1 MGDIK
6 RMFNP
11 ETIALIGATDREGSI
26 GRIVFENL
34 ILSKGRRIFP
44 VNPGKKELLGLT
56 CYPDIVEIPD
66 HIDLAIVVV
75 PAMKVPQCVE
85 GCGKARVDGIII
97 ISSGFREVGEEGK
110 KLEEEI
116 IEIRKEY
123 GMEIIG
129 PNCLGIIRPPV
140 GLNATFLNNNPEPG
154 NIAFISHSGALG
166 SAIIDWAVNASIG
179 FSMFAS
185 LGSMLDIDFG
195 DMIDFLGD
203 DPYTRSIL
211 IYMEGVGNARKFM
224 SAARGFARNK
234 PVIILKPGKF
244 SESARAALSHTG
256 SLVGDDQVY
265 DAAFKR
271 AGAVRIKETAD
282 LFNTAEVLDFQH
294 LPHGRRLVIVTNAGG
309 VGIMATDELIDL
321 GGELARLSQETIEAL
336 NKFLPSFWSRGNP
349 VDVLGDATIER
360 YTMAINQ
367 CLQDNNVDAL
377 LIIYTPQGST
387 NPEELAE
394 AIASVAKRSQKPII
408 ATLMG
413 GKTIEKA
420 KTILLHN
427 NIPTY
432 GTPEEAI
439 KTYLY
444 MYKYSRNLELLY
456 ETPADLPVDQAP
468 PKNNLKALIK
478 RVLKEDRIILTEVE
492 SKNFLTTYG
501 IPVIP
506 TYMATNVD
514 SAVNIANKIGYPV
527 VIKILSPQIT
537 HKSDLGGVIIGINSD
552 DAMRDAYYTMMD
564 NINKKAPHYLESIQG
579 VTVQR
584 QLEKI
589 DYEIILGT
597 KKDKDFGSV
606 IVFGLG
612 GIETE
617 IIKKIAI
624 GLPPMNQT
632 LARRLIE
639 DSGTYEMLQGYRGK
653 KPADMKLLEQAIV
666 SFSNLIVDFPEIG
679 EMEINPLGISNG
691 KPYALD
697 ARIILDSKYTESSL
711 PYPHLVITPYPTR
724 HIISWR
730 LTDGREVTLRPIR
743 PEDEPLEH
751 EMLSTLSEKTM
762 RERFFSVIKDI
773 THGMLIRFC
782 NIDYDR
788 EMAIVAEIKEGNRK
802 RIIGISRLIL
812 DSDLKSGEFAV
823 LVHDDFHSK
832 GLGYKLVDMI
842 IGIAQEKGLD
852 NIYGIVLS
860 DNERMLRLC
869 RKLGFVSGL
878 PCSGVTRITLT
889 LK

>member
-1 MGDIK
+1 VCPL
-6 RMFNP
+6 FW
-11 ETIALIGATDREGSI
+11 
-26 GRIVFENL
+26 GRI
-34 ILSKGRRIFP
+34 
-44 VNPGKKELLGLT
+44 T
-56 CYPDIVEIPD
+56 
-66 HIDLAIVVV
+66 
-75 PAMKVPQCVE
+75 
-85 GCGKARVDGIII
+85 
-97 ISSGFREVGEEGK
+97 
-110 KLEEEI
+110 
-116 IEIRKEY
+116 
-123 GMEIIG
+123 
-129 PNCLGIIRPPV
+129 
-140 GLNATFLNNNPEPG
+140 
-154 NIAFISHSGALG
+154 
-166 SAIIDWAVNASIG
+166 
-179 FSMFAS
+179 
-185 LGSMLDIDFG
+185 
-195 DMIDFLGD
+195 
-203 DPYTRSIL
+203 
-211 IYMEGVGNARKFM
+211 
-224 SAARGFARNK
+224 
-234 PVIILKPGKF
+234 
-244 SESARAALSHTG
+244 
-256 SLVGDDQVY
+256 
-265 DAAFKR
+265 
-271 AGAVRIKETAD
+271 
-282 LFNTAEVLDFQH
+282 
-294 LPHGRRLVIVTNAGG
+294 
-309 VGIMATDELIDL
+309 
-321 GGELARLSQETIEAL
+321 
-336 NKFLPSFWSRGNP
+336 
-349 VDVLGDATIER
+349 
-360 YTMAINQ
+360 
-367 CLQDNNVDAL
+367 
-377 LIIYTPQGST
+377 
-387 NPEELAE
+387 
-394 AIASVAKRSQKPII
+394 
-408 ATLMG
+408 
-413 GKTIEKA
+413 
-420 KTILLHN
+420 
-427 NIPTY
+427 
-432 GTPEEAI
+432 
-439 KTYLY
+439 
-444 MYKYSRNLELLY
+444 
-456 ETPADLPVDQAP
+456 
-468 PKNNLKALIK
+468 
-478 RVLKEDRIILTEVE
+478 
-492 SKNFLTTYG
+492 
-501 IPVIP
+501 
-506 TYMATNVD
+506 
-514 SAVNIANKIGYPV
+514 AVNIGNKIGYPV
-527 VIKILSPQIT
+527 VIKILSPKIT

-606 IVFGLG
+606 IIFGLG

-697 ARIILDSKYTESSL
+697 ARIILDLKYTESSL

-751 EMLSTLSEKTM
+751 EMLSTLSERTM

-823 LVHDDFHSK
+823 LVHDDFHGK

-878 PCSGVTRITLT
+878 PSSGVTRVTLT